1 MKVEGDMRLQIEQL
15 SFSYDDHP
23 ILEDIRLHVRRG
35 EFVGILGP
43 NGSGKSTVL
52 KNLYRALKPD
62 AGLLLLD
69 GEDLLRMNNK
79 KAATKLGVV
88 GQEQEVPFDFK
99 VADIVAMGRS
109 PHKGLFDSDTQ
120 EDKAI
125 VEAALQQTGLTDKSR
140 RSYSNLSGGEKQRVL
155 LARVLAQQTEFL
167 IMDEPTNHLDIYYQ
181 LQMFDLIKSLKIT
194 VLSAIHDLNL
204 AALYCDRLY
213 VLRDGRLY
221 TTGPPADVLTPEM
234 IYNVYGVQ
242 ADVTLHPV
250 THKLSITYIP
260 DNLQR

>member
-1 MKVEGDMRLQIEQL
+1 MKGDHMRLQVEQL
-15 SFSYDDHP
+15 SFSYDDDP
-23 ILEDIRLHVRRG
+23 ILENIRLHVGNG

-52 KNLYRALKPD
+52 KNLYRALKPN

-88 GQEQEVPFDFK
+88 GQEQAVPFDFK

-109 PHKGLFDSDTQ
+109 PHKGLFDGDTQ
-120 EDKAI
+120 EDKVI
-125 VEAALQQTGLTDKSR
+125 VQAALQQTGLADKSR

-221 TTGPPADVLTPEM
+221 TTGTPEDVLTPEM
-234 IYNVYGVQ
+234 IRDVYGVH

-250 THKLSITYIP
+250 TGKLSITYVP
-260 DNLQR
+260 DSLQN